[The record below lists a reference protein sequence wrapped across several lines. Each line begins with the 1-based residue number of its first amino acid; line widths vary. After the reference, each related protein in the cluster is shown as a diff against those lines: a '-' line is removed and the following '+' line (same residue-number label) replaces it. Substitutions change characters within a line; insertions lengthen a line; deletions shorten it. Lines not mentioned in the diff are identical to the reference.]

1 MHTILF
7 PNVNLLDHKERL
19 QYNLINIHEELFR
32 LIRGKDTPYPSL
44 YMEWFKPEYDF
55 SDSTRIILARTLFSA
70 PLEILTEEEIK
81 RVEDFLLDLLHHGTE
96 ETRLVVLDI
105 LHWSEGKLALRPRAE
120 AAQALIPNKTP
131 AISFRRAFC
140 CIKLHS
146 ATTKPP
152 PCRNR
157 FRPASVR
164 RKAVRPAFSSA
175 I

>member
-1 MHTILF
+1 MVQARIR
-7 PNVNLLDHKERL
+7 LLRL
-19 QYNLINIHEELFR
+19 NPHHP
-32 LIRGKDTPYPSL
+32 GAD
-44 YMEWFKPEYDF
+44 
-55 SDSTRIILARTLFSA
+55 AFSA

-105 LHWSEGKLALRPRAE
+105 LHWSEGKLALRPRMQE
-120 AAQALIPNKTP
+120 AAQALIPTQDTCDLLP
-131 AISFRRAFC
+131 ESFLLYKIAQRYDETA
-140 CIKLHS
+140 
-146 ATTKPP
+146 